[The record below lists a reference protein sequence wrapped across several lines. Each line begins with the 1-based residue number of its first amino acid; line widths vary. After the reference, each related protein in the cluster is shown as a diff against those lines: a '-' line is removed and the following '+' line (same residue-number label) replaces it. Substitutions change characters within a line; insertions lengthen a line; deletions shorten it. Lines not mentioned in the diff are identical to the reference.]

1 MAVGSAHILVVD
13 KELVEGGKA
22 PHPTDSEE
30 SSWRSGPERCNQ
42 PGKLLTRERSSSSFG
57 ESGPRTGNDE
67 PWCRKG
73 VVLAKHQVRYEITRR
88 PRLEEGRRVGTEFI
102 EQVGELLS
110 LDDVEPR
117 TGHVAGA

>member
-1 MAVGSAHILVVD
+1 MD

-22 PHPTDSEE
+22 PHPTDSEKT
-30 SSWRSGPERCNQ
+30 SWRSRTEPGNQ
-42 PGKLLTRERSSSSFG
+42 PGKLLTCERSSSSFG
-57 ESGPRTGNDE
+57 ESGPRTRNDK
-67 PWCRKG
+67 PWCREG

-117 TGHVAGA
+117 TGHVAGS